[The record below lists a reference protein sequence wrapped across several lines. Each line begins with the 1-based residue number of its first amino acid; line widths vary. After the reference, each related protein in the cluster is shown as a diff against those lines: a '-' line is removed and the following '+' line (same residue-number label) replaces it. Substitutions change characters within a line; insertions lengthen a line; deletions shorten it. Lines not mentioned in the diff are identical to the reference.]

1 MSRPVDRLFTEAD
14 LQRINQAL
22 SQLEEA
28 QQVIDAATQAGIDV
42 TSFSDRAKQ
51 NRESLLRIKN
61 TFFPGR

>member
-1 MSRPVDRLFTEAD
+1 MSTPVSKLFTEAD

-22 SQLEEA
+22 SQLDEA

-42 TSFSDRAKQ
+42 KSFSDRAKK
-51 NRESLLRIKN
+51 NREALLRIKN

>member
-1 MSRPVDRLFTEAD
+1 MSTPVNRLFTEAD

-22 SQLEEA
+22 SQLDEA